1 MTQQQEIDLSKEL
14 TEQYR
19 NKTLPAGEYYF
30 CIGKSETFIRIYKQP
45 SNLDKLHRQQ
55 NDLPAPQPI
64 LCSRLTTFIG
74 NPLIVKIIAPVPDY
88 ETFKQLIA

>member
-1 MTQQQEIDLSKEL
+1 MTQQQEIELSKEL

-19 NKTLPAGEYYF
+19 NQTLTGGEYYF
-30 CIGKSETFIRIYKQP
+30 TIGESKVFTGIDKQP
-45 SNLDKLHRQQ
+45 SELEKLHRRQ

-64 LCSRLTTFIG
+64 LCSRLLTFIG
-74 NPLIVKIIAPVPDY
+74 NPLIVRIIAPVPDY